1 MKKSQKRT
9 QIVLLLIGSIL
20 FFVTYFYYPSL
31 KNEKITQKPSQ
42 KIDMEGKLNNDE
54 STAFEKIEYK
64 GLYDFDKPFVIKSET
79 GYILNDE
86 PDLVYMNKMHVIL
99 NLGDGRIVN
108 ISSDKGSY
116 NKITYDCFFE
126 DNVKAVEGT
135 TTILAEN
142 LDLLATENFVEAY
155 NNVSLDHISGI
166 LEADKINYDF
176 ITKNFKVSMFSDKT
190 VKMKVIR

>member
-20 FFVTYFYYPSL
+20 FFVTYFYYPNL